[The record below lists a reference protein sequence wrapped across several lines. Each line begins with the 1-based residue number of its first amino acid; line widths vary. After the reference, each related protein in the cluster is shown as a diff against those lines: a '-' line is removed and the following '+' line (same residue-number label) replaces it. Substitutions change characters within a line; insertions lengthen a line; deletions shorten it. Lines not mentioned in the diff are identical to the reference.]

1 MAKFC
6 MKCGAKL
13 EENVKFCMACG
24 TPVGGTAKNTA
35 ARQATNEAASGS
47 GTARQ
52 AKAVPAK
59 SQNSGKLLITV
70 LVLIIILLCGG
81 GGYYYYH
88 SRQSQG
94 TEAAVETTSETGAED
109 SKTSV
114 TEIAEKGREEQA
126 GTTVDSKNSPL
137 KKAVAEM
144 EEYGIGGKLNFIGTS
159 YGHSSDGFIAV
170 TDSGLVAVV
179 DRKNHRAG
187 MVRPRM
193 SLPEFQQQRKAK
205 SPSPM
210 LMDCIFANDARDNDH
225 DAGYWQGNTHYMTI
239 YALYKFDGNGNLVPG
254 MLTTGRGEKPSH
266 YQEVLYEVKNVDFA
280 NLFLTEAISIKL

>member
-1 MAKFC
+1 M
-6 MKCGAKL
+6 
-13 EENVKFCMACG
+13 
-24 TPVGGTAKNTA
+24 
-35 ARQATNEAASGS
+35 
-47 GTARQ
+47 
-52 AKAVPAK
+52 
-59 SQNSGKLLITV
+59 
-70 LVLIIILLCGG
+70 
-81 GGYYYYH
+81 
-88 SRQSQG
+88 
-94 TEAAVETTSETGAED
+94 
-109 SKTSV
+109 
-114 TEIAEKGREEQA
+114 TEITEKGKEEQA

>member
-13 EENVKFCMACG
+13 EENGKFCMACG
-24 TPVGGTAKNTA
+24 TPVGSTSNNRAVKQGAGEIAPK
-35 ARQATNEAASGS
+35 SGA
-47 GTARQ
+47 ARQ
-52 AKAVPAK
+52 AKAVPVK
-59 SQNSGKLLITV
+59 SHNSGNLLIAV
-70 LVLIIILLCGG
+70 LVLIIVLLGGG

-94 TEAAVETTSETGAED
+94 TEAAAETTNEKGAED

-114 TEIAEKGREEQA
+114 TEVADKGKEEQA
-126 GTTVDSKNSPL
+126 GTAADNKNSPL

-144 EEYGIGGKLNFIGTS
+144 EEYGIGGKLNFIGTT
-159 YGHSSDGFIAV
+159 YGHSNDGFIAV

-210 LMDCIFANDARDNDH
+210 LMDCIFAGDARDNDH
-225 DAGYWQGNTHYMTI
+225 DAGYWQGDTHYMTI